1 MYEKEKEGGGQAY
14 KNKSKLPSCHI
25 AKWLSPY
32 GKKKKKNISRS
43 QCYRP
48 CSLIIFILKARTF
61 SSIKSSHFSV
71 LVIND
76 YEIVVQVEGHVA
88 LFICV
93 CGSRN
98 RNQALL
104 NESVLPLS
112 FLSVPD
118 PYIYTEIIYNVSWC
132 CHLFL
137 FQSPWSLASWSL
149 RSLIKHL
156 SLMQSRKTECNC

>member
-1 MYEKEKEGGGQAY
+1 MRKRKREGGRRT
-14 KNKSKLPSCHI
+14 KINPSFQVVTLLNDCH
-25 AKWLSPY
+25 LME
-32 GKKKKKNISRS
+32 KKKKNISRS
-43 QCYRP
+43 QCYWP
-48 CSLIIFILKARTF
+48 CSLIMFILKARTF

-76 YEIVVQVEGHVA
+76 YEIAVQVEGHVA

-93 CGSRN
+93 YGSRN

-118 PYIYTEIIYNVSWC
+118 PYIYIEIIYNVSWC

-137 FQSPWSLASWSL
+137 FQSP
-149 RSLIKHL
+149 
-156 SLMQSRKTECNC
+156 